1 MKLGITTIQRDRG
14 PWIKEWVAFHYLV
27 GFRKFYI
34 YTHKCQ
40 DDTIKIVEQLKN
52 HFDIKSFIVPPELDR
67 AQYHSYNQAY
77 HSFGHEVDYMA
88 FIDGD
93 EFLFPTSE
101 FKIEKVL
108 EEYSDKKLS
117 AIAAYW
123 ACFGSSGHIEEPAGL
138 IIENYRYRHNL
149 NWAANKHVKS
159 IVRGGLG
166 SLIKS
171 VIDPHVFYTPEGT
184 FDENMR
190 LIESGFSIYDPTHEK
205 LRINH
210 YVTQSRSYFLK
221 FKQRSGTPMDMTT
234 TPIFRTED
242 WWIENDVND
251 VYDTS
256 VEKYIDSLKDILN
269 SI

>member
-52 HFDIKSFIVPPELDR
+52 HFDIKSFIVSPELDR

-77 HSFGHEVDYMA
+77 HSFGHEVDWMA

-93 EFLFPTSE
+93 EFLFPTSA

-117 AIAAYW
+117 ALAAYW
-123 ACFGSSGHIEEPAGL
+123 ACFGSSGHIEEPTGL
-138 IIENYRYRHNL
+138 IVENYRYRPNL
-149 NWAANKHVKS
+149 NWSGNKHVKS
-159 IVRGGLG
+159 IVCGGQG
-166 SLIKS
+166 ALINS
-171 VIDPHVFYTPEGT
+171 VVDPHVFQTPLGT

-190 LIESGFSIYDPTHEK
+190 RIESGVSIYNPTHEK

-210 YVTQSRSYFLK
+210 YMTQSRGYFLN
-221 FKQRSGTPMDMTT
+221 FKQSSGTPMDMSDK
-234 TPIFRTED
+234 PIIRSEE
-242 WWIENDVND
+242 WWKGVDINDE
-251 VYDTS
+251 YDIS